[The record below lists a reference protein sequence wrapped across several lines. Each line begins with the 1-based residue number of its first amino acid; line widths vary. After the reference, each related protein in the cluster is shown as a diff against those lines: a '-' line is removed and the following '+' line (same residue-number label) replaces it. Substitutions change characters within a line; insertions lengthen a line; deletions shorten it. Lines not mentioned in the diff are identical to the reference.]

1 MLNTIKSLAH
11 VDKHEACVSLRKSEK
26 LSRFRES
33 FSFRRKVEAEAQIH
47 SLQLIF
53 GHEKKSLDM
62 SG

>member
-1 MLNTIKSLAH
+1 MEST
-11 VDKHEACVSLRKSEK
+11 VGPRKSEK

-53 GHEKKSLDM
+53 GHEQKSLDCM